1 MSVVKKIILMF
12 LAFLGIII
20 LSCLGIVTWLLKLI
34 GKICIYPADLLDQF
48 LEEIIKNLERK
59 NEIE

>member
-1 MSVVKKIILMF
+1 MNVIKKLILTL

-20 LSCLGIVTWLLKLI
+20 LSCLGIVTGLLKLI
-34 GKICIYPADLLDQF
+34 GKICMYPADLLDQF